1 MNYGAMRVRF
11 KQRFL
16 IQMPSSWCQVALTVL
31 SESGLI
37 NLQTLQTAAP
47 ASSKVLAVL
56 THERKYET
64 GKQEST
70 KQSMMIC
77 K

>member
-1 MNYGAMRVRF
+1 
-11 KQRFL
+11 
-16 IQMPSSWCQVALTVL
+16 VALIVL

-47 ASSKVLAVL
+47 TSSKVLAVL
-56 THERKYET
+56 TRERKYET

-70 KQSMMIC
+70 KQSMMIYT
-77 K
+77 

>member
-1 MNYGAMRVRF
+1 MRVRF

-16 IQMPSSWCQVALTVL
+16 IQTPSSWCQVALTVL

-37 NLQTLQTAAP
+37 NLQMLQTAAP
-47 ASSKVLAVL
+47 TSKVLAVL
-56 THERKYET
+56 TCERKYET
-64 GKQEST
+64 RKQEST

-77 K
+77 T

>member
-47 ASSKVLAVL
+47 TCAKVLAVL
-56 THERKYET
+56 TCERNM
-64 GKQEST
+64 KQEST

-77 K
+77 T